1 MWMAFLFRATY
12 FYHRQWMTPEGG
24 FDFFQYTQVWKN
36 LSMVGG
42 LIALILL
49 DPSRPDW
56 LLRG

>member
-1 MWMAFLFRATY
+1 V
-12 FYHRQWMTPEGG
+12 TPEGG

-36 LSMVGG
+36 MSMVGG